1 MKKTARGSAAN
12 AIGGYGY
19 GEALAQC
26 LEGLLDRAPQLL
38 SDQPPI
44 PQYAVRML
52 SEAALGSGS
61 GSGAGAELG
70 SQRLTMLLA
79 QGLHARGV
87 LPQLVANLRTQGL
100 HCDPYAD
107 AASDEREQT
116 EATEQDP
123 QLALL
128 LRCLFERG
136 GASVWLLEADIA
148 GALARAV
155 QIAVQRVSSVRCGFS
170 DQVTPLVE
178 LLHVVLHF
186 VIRSLSTP
194 LPKAA
199 LADGGG
205 APSPGPLSEQT
216 PAAAQQYR
224 RLVASLRVLCPS
236 LFHILSTAHQELE
249 ATFDEG
255 AANAAS
261 SSPSG
266 QIDTDASSVSP
277 QLQDTVS
284 RCLGILFDLFP
295 DAVLEFLLLQSPG
308 QGRGNGQMGQ
318 GQGQGQGHNGYPSDG
333 SPREVL
339 AAILCLQTMDLRLRV
354 RLLKILAGVVNV
366 SPVGPLVL
374 LSRLYICHSQSQNPS
389 RLGHYEDGS
398 CPGRGPSCTRATP
411 VAAAE

>member
-1 MKKTARGSAAN
+1 MLTDSAMVSQPSAT
-12 AIGGYGY
+12 
-19 GEALAQC
+19 ALAD
-26 LEGLLDRAPQLL
+26 GLFARNALLLLVDSLRSQGARSDPFGDNEELDQ
-38 SDQPPI
+38 D
-44 PQYAVRML
+44 
-52 SEAALGSGS
+52 
-61 GSGAGAELG
+61 
-70 SQRLTMLLA
+70 
-79 QGLHARGV
+79 
-87 LPQLVANLRTQGL
+87 
-100 HCDPYAD
+100 
-107 AASDEREQT
+107 
-116 EATEQDP
+116 QDP
-123 QLALL
+123 QLPLL
-128 LRCLFERG
+128 LRCLFERTG
-136 GASVWLLEADIA
+136 SSARLLEADLA

-155 QIAVQRVSSVRCGFS
+155 QIAVQRVSSVRSGFS

-194 LPKAA
+194 PPKAT
-199 LADGGG
+199 LADGGGGG

-255 AANAAS
+255 VANAAS
-261 SSPSG
+261 SFPSSP
-266 QIDTDASSVSP
+266 IETDASSVSP
-277 QLQDTVS
+277 QLQETVS

-308 QGRGNGQMGQ
+308 QGRGNGQMGH
-318 GQGQGQGHNGYPSDG
+318 GHNGYPSDG

-366 SPVGPLVL
+366 SPVDSFPRLFSFLFFISAAHGHTTPSAPITLLRWPLPWARSL
-374 LSRLYICHSQSQNPS
+374 AYASCSCRSR
-389 RLGHYEDGS
+389 
-398 CPGRGPSCTRATP
+398 
-411 VAAAE
+411 